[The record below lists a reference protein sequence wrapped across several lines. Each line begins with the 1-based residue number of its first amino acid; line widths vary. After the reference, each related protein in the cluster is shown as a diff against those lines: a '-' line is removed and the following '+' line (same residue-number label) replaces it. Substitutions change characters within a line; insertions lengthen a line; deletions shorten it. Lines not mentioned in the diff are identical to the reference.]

1 MYSPPTGG
9 PAFPTGHA
17 YQGMTLRDYFAT
29 AVLQGWMAS
38 DVTPNDPPSKIAMEA
53 YSMADEML
61 KARNKNDHKLH
72 NLPIQSV

>member
-9 PAFPTGHA
+9 PVVASKDYEGL
-17 YQGMTLRDYFAT
+17 TLRDYFAT

-38 DVTPNDPPSKIAMEA
+38 DNTPSDHPSRIAMEA

-61 KARNKNDHKLH
+61 KAR
-72 NLPIQSV
+72 IEQ